1 MKYEWCRLYNK
12 IIKNQ
17 VMRGI
22 PGGWFRAWVF
32 LMVLANQSP
41 ERGFICVDDK
51 DGLANL
57 LCVSAEELEPLMVK
71 LEKAGMARWRD
82 DNTIELINFRELQYD
97 YPSNQ
102 PEEVAKRKNRAQKN
116 KPSTSR
122 NERRTSKERAQ
133 NESGTSGERAGND
146 VQSTEYRVQ
155 NSTPLLS
162 PRERMDFDRFWATYP
177 SRQKQNRK
185 GAEEAWMELIHTPND
200 NGELPDPEDII
211 AAARNYAKAT
221 ENTLPKFIQRAKNFL
236 EKHAWEDYVRGIPD
250 ADKPTENSCG
260 RYIPGVEESRKYLEE
275 QERLK
280 REVWGEA
287 GAANG

>member
-17 VMRGI
+17 VMRGM
-22 PGGWFRAWVF
+22 PGDWFRAWVF

-41 ERGFICVDDK
+41 ERGFICVDDR

-57 LCVSAEELEPLMVK
+57 LCVRAEELEPLMVK
-71 LEKAGMARWRD
+71 LEKAGMARWSD
-82 DNTIELINFRELQYD
+82 DKTIELINFRELQYD

-102 PEEVAKRKNRAQKN
+102 PEEVAKRKTRAQKN

-133 NESGTSGERAGND
+133 NESGTNENERGTSGERG
-146 VQSTEYRVQ
+146 TEYRVQ

-162 PRERMDFDRFWATYP
+162 PRERMDFDRFWAAYP

-185 GAEEAWMELIHTPND
+185 GAEEAWAELIHTPDND
-200 NGELPDPEDII
+200 GELPDPENII
-211 AAARNYAKAT
+211 AAARHYAQAT
-221 ENTLPKFIQRAKNFL
+221 EDTLPKFIRRAKNFL
-236 EKHAWEDYVRGIPD
+236 EKHTWEDYVHGIPD
-250 ADKPTENSCG
+250 ADKPADVIPAG
-260 RYIPGVEESRKYLEE
+260 RYIPGVEATRKYLEE
-275 QERLK
+275 QRRQFE
-280 REVWGEA
+280 G